1 MENLKLLT
9 LKYIKLFETKNLI
22 GLREILDNDV
32 SLRDWEINLEG
43 IESVLNFNSKLF
55 RAIELIKINLLNIA
69 TEGRFVFV
77 EMEIYLDKEEKIKV
91 IDLIEFSKKNKII
104 SIKAYKG

>member
-1 MENLKLLT
+1 MESLKLLAR
-9 LKYIKLFETKNLI
+9 KYIKLFAAKNLI

-43 IESVLNFNSKLF
+43 IENVLNFNSKLF
-55 RAIELIKINLLNIA
+55 SAIELIKINLLNIA
-69 TEGRFVFV
+69 AEGRLVFI
-77 EMEIYLDKEEKIKV
+77 EMEIHLDKGEKLKV
-91 IDLIEFSKKNKII
+91 IDLIEFSKNNKII